1 MTIMKKITK
10 TNSNAE
16 TPAELNIVGGLTD
29 DELSEKYG
37 FNQERSRSIA
47 EALGIPY
54 DNEESDY

>member
-1 MTIMKKITK
+1 MKKITK

-16 TPAELNIVGGLTD
+16 TPAELNIAGGLTD
-29 DELSEKYG
+29 DELSKKYG

-54 DNEESDY
+54 DNEESGF

>member
-1 MTIMKKITK
+1 MREITK

-16 TPAELNIVGGLTD
+16 TPVELNIAGGLTD
-29 DELSEKYG
+29 DELSKKYG

-54 DNEESDY
+54 DNEESGF

>member
-1 MTIMKKITK
+1 MIMRKITK

-16 TPAELNIVGGLTD
+16 TPAELNIAGGLTD
-29 DELSEKYG
+29 DELSKKYG

-54 DNEESDY
+54 DNEESGF

>member
-1 MTIMKKITK
+1 MRKITK

-29 DELSEKYG
+29 DELSKKYG

-54 DNEESDY
+54 DNEESGF

>member
-1 MTIMKKITK
+1 MIMRKITK

-29 DELSEKYG
+29 DELSKKYG

-54 DNEESDY
+54 DNEESGF

>member
-1 MTIMKKITK
+1 MRKITK

-29 DELSEKYG
+29 DELLKKYG

-54 DNEESDY
+54 DNEESGF

>member
-1 MTIMKKITK
+1 MKIMKKITK
-10 TNSNAE
+10 INLNEE

-37 FNQERSRSIA
+37 FNQERSQDIA
-47 EALGIPY
+47 KALGIPY

>member
-16 TPAELNIVGGLTD
+16 TPAELSIAGGLTD
-29 DELSEKYG
+29 DELSKKYG

-54 DNEESDY
+54 DNEESGF

>member
-1 MTIMKKITK
+1 MIMREITK

-16 TPAELNIVGGLTD
+16 TPVELNIAGGLTD
-29 DELSEKYG
+29 DELSKKYG

-54 DNEESDY
+54 DNEESGF